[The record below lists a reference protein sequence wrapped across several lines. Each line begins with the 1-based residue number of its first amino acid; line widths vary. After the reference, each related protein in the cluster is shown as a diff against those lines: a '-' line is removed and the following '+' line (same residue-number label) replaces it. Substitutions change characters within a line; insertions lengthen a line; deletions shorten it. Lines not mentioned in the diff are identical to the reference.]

1 MYLTQNEG
9 MPVVAE
15 RFIRTL
21 ESKIYKKMT
30 TNNSKSCL
38 GYLNEL
44 VDGCNNTYH
53 NYIDKNVLMLIIL
66 PVTEE
71 IKLSHKAPKF

>member
-1 MYLTQNEG
+1 M
-9 MPVVAE
+9 A
-15 RFIRTL
+15 
-21 ESKIYKKMT
+21 